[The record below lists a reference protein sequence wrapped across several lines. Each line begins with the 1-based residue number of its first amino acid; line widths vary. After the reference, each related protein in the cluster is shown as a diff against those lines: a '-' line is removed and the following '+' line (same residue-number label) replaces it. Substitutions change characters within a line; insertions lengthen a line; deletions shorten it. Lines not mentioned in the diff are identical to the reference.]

1 MHCNTTIQPK
11 PTVHLSN
18 LAKFYPNL
26 FEANFRQS
34 PRGFQVGSFN
44 YDNTKMV
51 FNDSFIAEEGAI
63 RWFHSLRCVWSFTFY
78 VPWKKKQIIAMNIKC
93 LYFLIG
99 YSTLQLKSFFY
110 PRFISRLFVETWR
123 TSFESYPGSFA
134 YTFEEKDVLLRN
146 NFIKHLSEAS
156 QQFHCGYLWLE

>member
-1 MHCNTTIQPK
+1 MTFNKIIAMHCKYNN
-11 PTVHLSN
+11 PTYSPQSILSD

-26 FEANFRQS
+26 FEANFWQS
-34 PRGFQVGSFN
+34 PRCFQVGSFN

-93 LYFLIG
+93 LNFVSDI
-99 YSTLQLKSFFY
+99 QLCNWKVSFTQDLC
-110 PRFISRLFVETWR
+110 R
-123 TSFESYPGSFA
+123 
-134 YTFEEKDVLLRN
+134 
-146 NFIKHLSEAS
+146 
-156 QQFHCGYLWLE
+156 GYLWKLDGHPLKVILEEKTN